1 MAALAVYVEVGC
13 GQRVRAMN
21 LNLTKSINLPSRAMK
36 RDVKAV
42 DAWDFKRIIPC
53 HGVRSR
59 CFNKND
65 R

>member
-1 MAALAVYVEVGC
+1 VWTKSKSNE
-13 GQRVRAMN
+13 

-59 CFNKND
+59 CFNNKND